1 MKRNSHTKVNSQF
14 LVRVIKNETG
24 LEEQEYF
31 EKWFAESDENKDEFS
46 NVALLWDMF
55 SQSNNIS
62 VPDPEIQWENILNR
76 INQNNHSEAAE
87 SQTDQPGL
95 NSFVKYNSKKFRTD
109 YSWILRLAAVII
121 ITFSVFLIH
130 DSYYVPQSD
139 ISKSP
144 EIGSSSITFQNIK
157 TYRGQRT
164 TFTLP
169 DGSVVYM
176 NSESRII
183 YPAQF
188 TGNERRVELTGEAYI
203 KVEPDYA
210 KPFIV
215 ECGSITTIVTG
226 TEFNLMNR
234 DNVVKVAVAYGSVK
248 VISSNKNEILVQKGQ
263 MVSLDKKG
271 YFSNPQQVDLSHI
284 LAWKNNKLSFKRTPL
299 MEVIRDLELF
309 YNVKVTVVNKTAK
322 NKKLTGL
329 FDAESLNEVLENLE
343 LALDIS
349 IKKDGQKIFIY

>member
-1 MKRNSHTKVNSQF
+1 MKRKSNTKVDSQF

-55 SQSNNIS
+55 SRTNNIS
-62 VPDPEIQWENILNR
+62 IPDPEKQWEKIINR
-76 INQNNHSEAAE
+76 IKQNNHPETSG
-87 SQTDQPGL
+87 SQTNIQVFTSSSRYDH
-95 NSFVKYNSKKFRTD
+95 KKFRKD
-109 YSWILRLAAVII
+109 YSWILRIAAVII
-121 ITFSVFLIH
+121 ITFSVFLIY
-130 DSYYVPQSD
+130 DSYYVPHSD
-139 ISKSP
+139 INKSS
-144 EIGSSSITFQNIK
+144 EIGSTSITFRNIK

-176 NSESRII
+176 NSESRIV

-203 KVEPDYA
+203 KVEPNYA

-215 ECGSITTIVTG
+215 ECGNITTIVTG
-226 TEFNLMNR
+226 TEFNLKNR
-234 DNVVKVAVAYGSVK
+234 DNIVKVAVAHGSVK
-248 VISSNKNEILVQKGQ
+248 VISSNKNEIVIQRGQ

-271 YFSNPQQVDLSHI
+271 YFSNPQKVDLSHI
-284 LAWKNNKLSFKRTPL
+284 LAWKDNKLSFKRAPL

>member
-1 MKRNSHTKVNSQF
+1 MKRKSNTKVDSQF
-14 LVRVIKNETG
+14 LVKVIKNETG
-24 LEEQEYF
+24 LEEKEYF

-55 SQSNNIS
+55 SQSNGIT
-62 VPDPEIQWENILNR
+62 VPDPEIQWEKILNR
-76 INQNNHSEAAE
+76 INYNNHFEAAE
-87 SQTDQPGL
+87 LLTDKRSITSPA
-95 NSFVKYNSKKFRTD
+95 KYNSKKFRKD
-109 YSWILRLAAVII
+109 YSWILRIAAVII
-121 ITFSVFLIH
+121 IAFSVFLIY
-130 DSYYVPQSD
+130 DGYYVPQSK
-139 ISKSP
+139 INKSL
-144 EIGSSSITFQNIK
+144 EIGSTSITIQQIK

-176 NSESRII
+176 NSESRIT

-203 KVEPDYA
+203 KVEPGYSN
-210 KPFIV
+210 PFIV
-215 ECGSITTIVTG
+215 ECGNITTIVTG

-234 DNVVKVAVAYGSVK
+234 DNTVRVAVAQGSVK
-248 VISSNKNEILVQKGQ
+248 VISSNKNEILVQRGQ

-271 YFSNPQQVDLSHI
+271 YYSNPQKVDLSHI

-309 YNVKVTVVNKTAK
+309 YNVRVTVVNKTAK

-349 IKKDGQKIFIY
+349 IKKDGQKIYIY

>member
-1 MKRNSHTKVNSQF
+1 MRRNLQTKVDSQF
-14 LVRVIKNETG
+14 LIKVIKNETG
-24 LEEQEYF
+24 LEEKEYF

-55 SQSNNIS
+55 SQTNNIS
-62 VPDPEIQWENILNR
+62 VPDPEQQWKEILNR
-76 INQNNHSEAAE
+76 INDNKNSEVAE
-87 SQTDQPGL
+87 PQLHMQ
-95 NSFVKYNSKKFRTD
+95 SFESFAVNDSNKFRKD
-109 YSWILRLAAVII
+109 YSWILRIAAVLII
-121 ITFSVFLIH
+121 AFSIFLIY
-130 DSYYVPQSD
+130 DGYYVPPVNN
-139 ISKSP
+139 SKSQ
-144 EIGSSSITFQNIK
+144 EITTTSIPFQHIK

-164 TFTLP
+164 KFALP

-176 NSESRII
+176 NSESTII

-188 TGNERRVELTGEAYI
+188 TGNERRIRLTGEAYI

-210 KPFIV
+210 NPFIV
-215 ECGSITTIVTG
+215 ECGNITTVVTG

-234 DNVVKVAVAYGSVK
+234 DNTVKVSVAHGSVK
-248 VISSNKNEILVQKGQ
+248 VISSNKNEILVKKGQ

-271 YFSNPQQVDLSHI
+271 YLSNPQKVDLSHI

-299 MEVIRDLELF
+299 KEVIRDLELF
-309 YNVKVTVVNKTAK
+309 YDVKVTVVNKTAI

>member
-1 MKRNSHTKVNSQF
+1 MKRKSNTKVDSQF

-24 LEEQEYF
+24 LEEKEYF
-31 EKWFAESDENKDEFS
+31 EKWFAESNENKDEFS
-46 NVALLWDMF
+46 NVALLWDLF

-62 VPDPEIQWENILNR
+62 VPDPEIQWENIINR

-87 SQTDQPGL
+87 LQTDKPGL
-95 NSFVKYNSKKFRTD
+95 ISFVKYDSKKFRKD

-121 ITFSVFLIH
+121 ITFSVFLIY
-130 DSYYVPQSD
+130 DSYYVTQSNT
-139 ISKSP
+139 SKSP
-144 EIGSSSITFQNIK
+144 ENGSSSITLQNIK

-176 NSESRII
+176 NADSKII

-215 ECGSITTIVTG
+215 ECGRITTIVTG

-234 DNVVKVAVAYGSVK
+234 NNIVKVAVANGSVK

-263 MVSLDKKG
+263 MVSLDRKG

-309 YNVKVTVVNKTAK
+309 YNVKITVVNKTAK

>member
-1 MKRNSHTKVNSQF
+1 MKRKTNTKVDSQF

-24 LEEQEYF
+24 LEEREYF

-62 VPDPEIQWENILNR
+62 IPDPEIQWAKIHKR
-76 INQNNHSEAAE
+76 INNHTEA
-87 SQTDQPGL
+87 SQKQPE
-95 NSFVKYNSKKFRTD
+95 NKAFPSNKKFDSKKINKD
-109 YSWILRLAAVII
+109 YSWIIRSAAVII
-121 ITFSVFLIH
+121 ITFSVFFIY
-130 DSYYVPQSD
+130 DQYYVPQNK
-139 ISKSP
+139 INRP
-144 EIGSSSITFQNIK
+144 NEIVQTSITFQQIK
-157 TYRGQRT
+157 TNRGQRT
-164 TFTLP
+164 TFSLP

-176 NSESRII
+176 NSDSKII

-188 TGNERRVELTGEAYI
+188 TGNERRIELTGEAYI
-203 KVEPDYA
+203 KVEPDYTN
-210 KPFIV
+210 PFII
-215 ECGSITTIVTG
+215 ECGNITTIVTG
-226 TEFNLMNR
+226 TEFNLKNR
-234 DNVVKVAVAYGSVK
+234 GNTVKVAVTQGSVK
-248 VISSNKNEILVQKGQ
+248 VISSNKNEIFVQKGQ

-271 YFSNPQQVDLSHI
+271 NYTNPQKFDLTHT

-299 MEVIRDLELF
+299 TEVIRDLELF
-309 YNVKVTVVNKTAK
+309 YNVKVTLVNKSAK

-349 IKKDGQKIFIY
+349 IKKDGQNIFIY

>member
-1 MKRNSHTKVNSQF
+1 MKRKSNTRVDSQF

-24 LEEQEYF
+24 VEEREYF

-62 VPDPEIQWENILNR
+62 IPDAEIQWEKIR
-76 INQNNHSEAAE
+76 TQINENHTETSLR
-87 SQTDQPGL
+87 QPENQAFSSYIEF
-95 NSFVKYNSKKFRTD
+95 NSRKIRKD
-109 YSWILRLAAVII
+109 YSWIIRLAAVII
-121 ITFSVFLIH
+121 IAFSVFLIYNQ
-130 DSYYVPQSD
+130 YYMPQNKINKPDEVVQTSV
-139 ISKSP
+139 
-144 EIGSSSITFQNIK
+144 TFQQIK
-157 TYRGQRT
+157 TNRGQRT
-164 TFTLP
+164 TFSLP

-176 NSESRII
+176 NSDSKIN

-188 TGNERRVELTGEAYI
+188 TRNERRIELTGEAYI

-215 ECGSITTIVTG
+215 ECGSITTVVTG

-234 DNVVKVAVAYGSVK
+234 DNKVKVVVAQGSVK
-248 VISSNKNEILVQKGQ
+248 VIPSGKNEIFVQKGQ
-263 MVSLDKKG
+263 MVLLNKNG
-271 YFSNPQQVDLSHI
+271 NYSNPQKADLAHI

-299 MEVIRDLELF
+299 TEVIRDLELF
-309 YNVKVTVVNKTAK
+309 YNVKITLVNNSAK
-322 NKKLTGL
+322 SKKLTGL